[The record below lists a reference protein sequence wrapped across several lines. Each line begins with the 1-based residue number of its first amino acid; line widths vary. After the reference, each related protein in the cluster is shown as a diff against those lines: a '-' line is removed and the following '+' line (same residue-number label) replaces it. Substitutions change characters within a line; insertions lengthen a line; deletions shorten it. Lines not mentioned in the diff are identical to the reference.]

1 MARALRAALMAVT
14 AAGGLTLA
22 AQPARAATLCVGS
35 SPGCYRT
42 IQAAV
47 NAAHDGDTIT
57 IGPGTFAGG
66 VTITTSIHLQ
76 GAGSAVTIIR
86 GGGSVLT
93 IGAYGASRDPA
104 VSISGVT
111 ITGGV
116 ARSSPESAQS
126 AFFGVAGQW
135 AAGGGIEIPP
145 DASLT
150 GGATVTISDS
160 VITGN
165 HVDPSTPIPS
175 GIPCPGF
182 VDGQC
187 PFAVALGGGIDSWG
201 TLTLVNTTVSGN
213 SVGMAPGLPPLAS
226 DADGAGIY
234 SDQGSLT
241 LIRTT
246 VLGNHAVA
254 AIPNGRFAEGAGINI
269 GNWFGVP
276 GGDALTVQNS
286 VITGNTAS
294 LTSDLPS
301 FFGGQLIN
309 LQSNAGGIHID
320 SGIPTTIEN
329 SQVTA
334 NFATANDLNGEAES
348 IDAAMIVQDSPLV
361 IGDSV
366 ISGNQS
372 ISRAATTADVGPAGT
387 GIEVDGGGTISN
399 SSITANISKIVTPNG
414 AAAVVGG
421 ALGVFNFTNDP
432 RLLTVRNSII
442 SGNTLLA
449 ASTTGSAAVQGAG
462 IFNNSLLELIGDTVS
477 NNSGTAVGPSGTA
490 QGGGIWNGVDL
501 SGPPVQLTLVGTA
514 ITRNVLTGSQGIT
527 VQGGGLFTT
536 LPVTLTGSLIAD
548 NIPDQCVGCTSNA
561 ASSAGQR
568 AHANNQT
575 GSRPSPRDHHIAR
588 PG

>member
-1 MARALRAALMAVT
+1 MARALRAAFIAVT
-14 AAGGLTLA
+14 AAGGLAMA
-22 AQPARAATLCVGS
+22 AQPAQAATLCVGNG
-35 SPGCYRT
+35 PGCYRT

-47 NAAHDGDTIT
+47 NAAHDGDAIT

-66 VTITTSIHLQ
+66 VTITTSLHLQ
-76 GAGSAVTIIR
+76 GAGSAATILR

-93 IGAYGASRDPA
+93 IGTYGASSEPT

-116 ARSSPESAQS
+116 ARSSPESTQS
-126 AFFGVAGQW
+126 SPFFGVAGQW

-165 HVDPSTPIPS
+165 NVDPATPIPS

-182 VDGQC
+182 ADGQC

-213 SVGMAPGLPPLAS
+213 SVGTAPGLPPAAS

-241 LIRTT
+241 LIHTT
-246 VLGNHAVA
+246 VSGNQAVA
-254 AIPNGRFAEGAGINI
+254 TIPNGRYAEGAGINI

-276 GGDALTVQNS
+276 GGDALTVRSS

-301 FFGGQLIN
+301 FFGGQLIIM
-309 LQSNAGGIHID
+309 QSNAGGIHID

-334 NFATANDLNGEAES
+334 NSATADDLNGEAES

-361 IGDSV
+361 IGDTL

-372 ISRAATTADVGPAGT
+372 VSRAATTTDVGPAGT

-399 SSITANISKIVTPNG
+399 SSITGNVSKIVTPNG

-462 IFNNSLLELIGDTVS
+462 IFNNSLLELIGDAVS

-501 SGPPVQLTLVGTA
+501 SGPPVQLTLAGTTVTHNA
-514 ITRNVLTGSQGIT
+514 LSGSAGFT

-536 LPVTLTGSLIAD
+536 LPVTLTGSLIAG
-548 NIPDQCVGCTSNA
+548 NIPDQCFGCTSSV
-561 ASSAGQR
+561 ASSAGPQ
-568 AHANNQT
+568 AHASGT
-575 GSRPSPRDHHIAR
+575 TPRDHHFVPPR
-588 PG
+588 